1 MPDAFRLCGCFLSCQ
16 SEGFGASQHGCGHAM
31 KDHGGVQT
39 VGDNRRKIRL
49 QSEFISGRARAGTI
63 LIDLTLDG
71 EHDEADL

>member
-1 MPDAFRLCGCFLSCQ
+1 M
-16 SEGFGASQHGCGHAM
+16 
-31 KDHGGVQT
+31 QT

-71 EHDEADL
+71 EHDEADLKRAFATGSWVIVLEDEPD